1 MGWNSYVRCALARGA
16 AALLL
21 VLLSLAAVPAGA
33 AESAA
38 DRMQLHRNAN
48 RGIPYMELARTGAA
62 ASSGTIAMKA
72 TAQIALDG
80 NALDNAHGNLYP
92 IDTDGNGT
100 FEFVHF
106 NGYRFMRVYDAA
118 GNKLWQI
125 SNPKGR
131 LHRDAIH
138 RDSLAV
144 LDADGNGTQEI
155 FHCWLDPASG
165 RKQLVERSGRTGAVI
180 RSVNL
185 DASAGSE
192 CQIAAF
198 RVAGRSTPIVLVA
211 ETNKSGCAKEGNY
224 IDTWGRTVAFDVN
237 LTRLWDRNTCYAGH
251 YAYPVDSNDDGLA
264 ERIFVGRHLY
274 DPSGNRICTLEIGT
288 THADGVVTGDL
299 EPGRPGLE
307 AVAVGATGLRGFNA
321 ANCQLL
327 WSVPQTTVVNPQT
340 VSIAR
345 RDAGSTA
352 LSLVVQQKGTASNPY
367 LYFLDGRG
375 KVRSRYPRS
384 TIDGS
389 TPSQNANLDGATG
402 TDDVVF
408 TYGRV
413 IDPSGRLRLG
423 TDWYWSL
430 KGSKVTPV
438 ASSIKMDNWATYA
451 LVLDLDRDGRDEM
464 VVWGQTLIVVGKAG
478 GAVTPAPV
486 AVADSATTAGTAVTI
501 DVLAN
506 DSGAGL
512 TIASSNN
519 PAKGSKTTN
528 ADQTF
533 TYTPRAGYDGSDSF
547 QYTIRDGNGRTA
559 SATVTVT
566 ISGAGA
572 ETIRIVSSIYG
583 AAATCDP
590 TTTISAACEGR
601 GGCEI
606 SVGGNLC
613 GDPQVGTPKRLTV
626 EYACGTER
634 RNAIGLDHGTA
645 FLTCGNGGMRI
656 ATAVYGSA
664 ANTCT
669 ATNLVSGICKW
680 RDSCAVMSDTLL
692 CGDPNMGIAKN
703 LRITYNCDG
712 VGKSI
717 TAANGTAA
725 GLACP

>member
-1 MGWNSYVRCALARGA
+1 MGWNSHVRRALARGV

-21 VLLSLAAVPAGA
+21 VLLFVAAVPAGA

-62 ASSGTIAMKA
+62 ASSGTIAMRA

-125 SNPKGR
+125 NNPKGR

-165 RKQLVERSGRTGAVI
+165 RKQLVQRSGRTGAVI

-211 ETNKSGCAKEGNY
+211 ETNKSGCAKAGNY

-251 YAYPVDSNDDGLA
+251 YAYPVDSNDDGAA

-274 DPSGNRICTLEIGT
+274 DPSGNRICTLEIGN

-307 AVAVGATGLRGFNA
+307 AVAAGATGLRGFNA

-340 VSIAR
+340 VTIAR
-345 RDAGSTA
+345 LDAGSTA

-367 LYFLDGRG
+367 LYFLDAQG

-402 TDDVVF
+402 TDEVVF

-423 TDWYWSL
+423 TDWYWNL
-430 KGSKVTPV
+430 KGSKVKPV
-438 ASSIKMDNWATYA
+438 ASSNKMDNWAAYA

-464 VVWGQTLIVVGKAG
+464 VVWGQSLIVVGK
-478 GAVTPAPV
+478 
-486 AVADSATTAGTAVTI
+486 S
-501 DVLAN
+501 
-506 DSGAGL
+506 
-512 TIASSNN
+512 
-519 PAKGSKTTN
+519 
-528 ADQTF
+528 
-533 TYTPRAGYDGSDSF
+533 
-547 QYTIRDGNGRTA
+547 
-559 SATVTVT
+559 
-566 ISGAGA
+566 
-572 ETIRIVSSIYG
+572 
-583 AAATCDP
+583 
-590 TTTISAACEGR
+590 
-601 GGCEI
+601 
-606 SVGGNLC
+606 
-613 GDPQVGTPKRLTV
+613 
-626 EYACGTER
+626 
-634 RNAIGLDHGTA
+634 
-645 FLTCGNGGMRI
+645 
-656 ATAVYGSA
+656 
-664 ANTCT
+664 
-669 ATNLVSGICKW
+669 
-680 RDSCAVMSDTLL
+680 
-692 CGDPNMGIAKN
+692 
-703 LRITYNCDG
+703 
-712 VGKSI
+712 
-717 TAANGTAA
+717 
-725 GLACP
+725 

>member
-1 MGWNSYVRCALARGA
+1 MGRNSHVRCALARGV

-21 VLLSLAAVPAGA
+21 VLLSVAGLPAGA

-48 RGIPYMELARTGAA
+48 RGIPYMELARTGAT

-100 FEFVHF
+100 FELVHF

-125 SNPKGR
+125 GNPKGR

-138 RDSLAV
+138 RESLAV

-165 RKQLVERSGRTGAVI
+165 RKQLVQRSGRTGAVI

-211 ETNKSGCAKEGNY
+211 ETNKSGCAKAGNY

-237 LTRLWDRNTCYAGH
+237 LTRLWDRNTCFAGH

-274 DPSGNRICTLEIGT
+274 DPSGNRICTLEIGN

-307 AVAVGATGLRGFNA
+307 AVAAGATGLRGFNA

-327 WSVPQTTVVNPQT
+327 WSVPQKTVVNPQT
-340 VSIAR
+340 VTIAR
-345 RDAGSTA
+345 LDAGSTT

-367 LYFLDGRG
+367 LYFLDAQG

-402 TDDVVF
+402 TDEVVF

-430 KGSKVTPV
+430 KGSKVKPV
-438 ASSIKMDNWATYA
+438 ASSNKMDNWAAYA
-451 LVLDLDRDGRDEM
+451 LVLDLDRDGRDEI
-464 VVWGQTLIVVGKAG
+464 VVWGQSLIVVGKAG
-478 GAVTPAPV
+478 GGTLEPGPV
-486 AVADSATTAGTAVTI
+486 AMADAATIKAGTAVTI
-501 DVLAN
+501 AVLAN
-506 DSGAGL
+506 DTGTKI
-512 TIASSNN
+512 TIAS
-519 PAKGSKTTN
+519 ATTPSSGMSRITT
-528 ADQTF
+528 DRTV
-533 TYTPRAGYDGSDSF
+533 TYTPDTGFIGSDSF
-547 QYTIRDGNGRTA
+547 LYTISDESGRTA
-559 SATVTVT
+559 TATVRVRVILNGPTDPEYVGCYADT
-566 ISGAGA
+566 GILPGPINLAGHDLNGFFFYSTA
-572 ETIRIVSSIYG
+572 MTNKLCADTCAGRSFKYAGTRYGENCFCGNTYGQYGLSKHCTIRCTGKTDEICGGGG
-583 AAATCDP
+583 AN
-590 TTTISAACEGR
+590 
-601 GGCEI
+601 
-606 SVGGNLC
+606 SVYSL
-613 GDPQVGTPKRLTV
+613 PK
-626 EYACGTER
+626 
-634 RNAIGLDHGTA
+634 
-645 FLTCGNGGMRI
+645 
-656 ATAVYGSA
+656 
-664 ANTCT
+664 
-669 ATNLVSGICKW
+669 
-680 RDSCAVMSDTLL
+680 
-692 CGDPNMGIAKN
+692 
-703 LRITYNCDG
+703 
-712 VGKSI
+712 
-717 TAANGTAA
+717 
-725 GLACP
+725 

>member
-1 MGWNSYVRCALARGA
+1 MELVFAWRAPARRAGYRILVVCVALAAGMLPA
-16 AALLL
+16 
-21 VLLSLAAVPAGA
+21 LAAEDPL
-33 AESAA
+33 
-38 DRMQLHRNAN
+38 DRQQLHRNPN
-48 RGIPYMELARTGAA
+48 RGIPYLELAQTG
-62 ASSGTIAMKA
+62 
-72 TAQIALDG
+72 TADSVTAIALKVTTQIQLDG
-80 NALDNAHGNLYP
+80 DALDNVHGNLYP

-155 FHCWLDPASG
+155 FHCWVDPASG

-185 DASAGSE
+185 DASASSE

-198 RVAGRSTPIVLVA
+198 RVVGRSTPILLVA
-211 ETNKSGCAKEGNY
+211 ETNKSGCAKEGNH

-237 LTRLWDRNTCYAGH
+237 LTRLWDRNTCFAGH

-264 ERIFVGRHLY
+264 ERIFIGRHLY
-274 DPSGNRICTLEIGT
+274 DPSGNRICTLEIGN

-307 AVAVGATGLRGFNA
+307 AAAVGATGLRGFNA

-327 WSVPQTTVVNPQT
+327 WTVPQKTVVNPQT
-340 VSIAR
+340 VTIAR
-345 RDAGSTA
+345 LDAGSTA

-423 TDWYWSL
+423 TDWYWNL
-430 KGSKVTPV
+430 RGSKVKPV
-438 ASSIKMDNWATYA
+438 ASSNKMDNWAAYA
-451 LVLDLDRDGRDEM
+451 LVMDLDRDGRDEM
-464 VVWGQTLIVVGKAG
+464 VVWGQSLIVVGKAG
-478 GAVTPAPV
+478 G
-486 AVADSATTAGTAVTI
+486 GTV
-501 DVLAN
+501 
-506 DSGAGL
+506 
-512 TIASSNN
+512 
-519 PAKGSKTTN
+519 
-528 ADQTF
+528 
-533 TYTPRAGYDGSDSF
+533 
-547 QYTIRDGNGRTA
+547 
-559 SATVTVT
+559 
-566 ISGAGA
+566 
-572 ETIRIVSSIYG
+572 
-583 AAATCDP
+583 
-590 TTTISAACEGR
+590 
-601 GGCEI
+601 
-606 SVGGNLC
+606 
-613 GDPQVGTPKRLTV
+613 
-626 EYACGTER
+626 
-634 RNAIGLDHGTA
+634 
-645 FLTCGNGGMRI
+645 
-656 ATAVYGSA
+656 
-664 ANTCT
+664 
-669 ATNLVSGICKW
+669 
-680 RDSCAVMSDTLL
+680 
-692 CGDPNMGIAKN
+692 
-703 LRITYNCDG
+703 
-712 VGKSI
+712 
-717 TAANGTAA
+717 
-725 GLACP
+725 